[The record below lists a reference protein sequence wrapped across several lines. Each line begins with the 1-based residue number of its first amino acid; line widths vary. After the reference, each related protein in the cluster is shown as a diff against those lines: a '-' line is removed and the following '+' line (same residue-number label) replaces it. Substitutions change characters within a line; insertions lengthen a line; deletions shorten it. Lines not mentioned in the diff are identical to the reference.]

1 MNNISILT
9 NDKCF
14 SCGSCALICPRN
26 AIFFEENKEGFLF
39 PIITNAC
46 INCGLCI
53 KKCPS
58 LSYFPKQCNIKK
70 KVYMAF
76 LKDSKKLMESTSGG
90 LFTAIA
96 EMVLKENGVV
106 FGASYDNE
114 LNVFQRGV
122 DSIDDLKFLKGSKY
136 LESRTQQ
143 SFKIVKRYLTQKKI
157 VFYSG
162 TPCHIAGLKQFL
174 GRDYDNL
181 ITADLICHGVPSQK
195 LFHKYLKWLEEKENG
210 KIIYYG
216 FRDKDVGGWS
226 CGGKIKI
233 KTKTKTKTKTINPTY
248 DPYYSS
254 FLKYETYRE
263 SCYTCPYANKE
274 LYRPGDIT
282 LGDFFEIRE
291 LLPEIENQKGVS
303 MCIINTKK
311 GNEIFAK
318 ITQNIIFKEINL
330 DDCIKLKEINLIRPS
345 PRPSFR
351 NIVYENIDTLSNKRY
366 FKQFSYISILYHLKR
381 LILKIIVKLFPKSIK
396 EKIKI
401 IIYTKEK

>member
-1 MNNISILT
+1 MNNISILN

-14 SCGSCALICPRN
+14 SCGACSIICPQN
-26 AIFFEENKEGFLF
+26 AIIMRENKEGFLF

-53 KKCPS
+53 NKCPA
-58 LSYFPKQCNIKK
+58 LSYLPKECNFNK

-76 LKDSKKLMESTSGG
+76 LKNDKKLMESTSGG

-96 EMVLKENGVV
+96 EMILKENGIV

-114 LNVFQRGV
+114 LNVFQRGI
-122 DSIDDLKFLKGSKY
+122 DSVDDLIFLKGSKY

-143 SFKIVKRYLTQKKI
+143 SFKIVKEYLNQRKI

-174 GRDYDNL
+174 GKDYDNL
-181 ITADLICHGVPSQK
+181 ITVDLICHGVPSQK
-195 LFHKYLKWLEEKENG
+195 LFQKYLRWLERKIKG

-233 KTKTKTKTKTINPTY
+233 KTKTKTKTINPIY

-274 LYRPGDIT
+274 LSRPGDIT
-282 LGDFFEIRE
+282 LGDFFEINK
-291 LLPEIENQKGVS
+291 LFPEIDNQKGIS
-303 MCIINTKK
+303 MCIINTNK
-311 GNEIFAK
+311 GNEIFEK
-318 ITQNIIFKEINL
+318 INESIIFKEINL

-345 PRPSFR
+345 PRPAFR
-351 NIVYENIDTLSNKRY
+351 NLVYKDIDTLSNSIY
-366 FKQFSYISILYHLKR
+366 FKRFSDISYFNHFKR
-381 LILKIIVKLFPKSIK
+381 FLFKMIVKIIPKSFK
-396 EKIKI
+396 EKIKTI
-401 IIYTKEK
+401 SNKGK